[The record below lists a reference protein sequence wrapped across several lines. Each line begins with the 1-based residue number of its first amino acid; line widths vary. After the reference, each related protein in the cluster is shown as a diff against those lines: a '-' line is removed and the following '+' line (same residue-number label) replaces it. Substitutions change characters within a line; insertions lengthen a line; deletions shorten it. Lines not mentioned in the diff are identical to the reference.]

1 MSIIKC
7 CECGHDVSTFA
18 ESCPHCGCPVSI
30 SSNRSTPYDNEQE
43 NKVKKYDVV
52 LNQVGSD
59 RLKIVRFIREAN
71 SIDLEASFN
80 LVENLPSTIIQGV
93 SKDTANAVISKLGAI
108 GGVAEAVESQNTNR
122 ATEDRLITESYLFTK
137 DKPLVCHR
145 CGSSAVTIGTR
156 GYSLV
161 WGFIGSNKTVN
172 RCGRCGYTWKP

>member
-7 CECGHDVSTFA
+7 CECGHDVSTLA

-30 SSNRSTPYDNEQE
+30 SSSRSISSDDDQE

-59 RLKIVRFIREAN
+59 RLKIVRFIREVN

-93 SKDTANAVISKLGAI
+93 SKDIANAAISKLEEI
-108 GGVAEAVESQNTNR
+108 GGIAEAVESKNTNKV
-122 ATEDRLITESYLFTK
+122 TEDRLITESYLFTK
-137 DKPLVCHR
+137 DKPLVCPK
-145 CGSSAVTIGTR
+145 CGSNAVTIGTR

-161 WGFIGSNKTVN
+161 WGFIGSNKTTN